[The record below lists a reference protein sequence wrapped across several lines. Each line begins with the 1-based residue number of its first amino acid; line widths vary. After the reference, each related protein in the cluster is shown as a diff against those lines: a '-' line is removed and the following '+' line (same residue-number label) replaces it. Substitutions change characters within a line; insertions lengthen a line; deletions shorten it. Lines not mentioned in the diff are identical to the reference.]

1 MSKTSVKA
9 TIGRLLPEKLRK
21 AIENHL
27 KGKSIEEVDI
37 IYQIFKKENG
47 KGKIMLDVGAHVGT
61 ALLPFAKK
69 DWTIFAFEPDPTNR
83 AKLVTNIADL
93 SNVSIDTRAASN
105 TSGETVSFFTSDV
118 STGISS
124 MASFH
129 ESHKETAQVK
139 TIKLADFCKEKH
151 IQSVDFLKI
160 DTEGFDLFVLQGFDW
175 QNQQH
180 PDYIVT
186 EFEDRK
192 TIPLGYTAAY
202 NASKF
207 GLVGFTQAVMLDL
220 RQDNIKVTT
229 IMPGSVS
236 THFNGNEPN
245 DKDAWKIQ
253 PEDIGQ
259 MVVDLLQIDGRT
271 LPSKIEVRPTMPP
284 KK

>member
-21 AIENHL
+21 AIENYL

-47 KGKIMLDVGAHVGT
+47 EGKIMLDVGAHVGT

-69 DWTIFAFEPDPTNR
+69 GWTIFAFEPDPTNR

-192 TIPLGYTAAY
+192 TIPLGYTFQEQAA
-202 NASKF
+202 F
-207 GLVGFTQAVMLDL
+207 LVDKGYKIIVSEWHPIVEYGRRHQWKRFVVDPK
-220 RQDNIKVTT
+220 KVTDKLAW
-229 IMPGSVS
+229 
-236 THFNGNEPN
+236 GNIVAT
-245 DKDAWKIQ
+245 K
-253 PEDIGQ
+253 PENFE
-259 MVVDLLQIDGRT
+259 T
-271 LPSKIEVRPTMPP
+271 L
-284 KK
+284 KKAAQQLGNFE